1 MDFKQFVDSSND
13 LIFRL
18 NETFDFIYVNPA
30 VCELTGFTQEE
41 LLRMNFYDLLKVDI
55 RTYTRKFYQTQL
67 QERAKVTYHEMPLQS
82 KDGATIW
89 IGQNVSL
96 IETGE
101 EISFSVLARNI
112 SDKVKADNLKEN
124 WILRLSVLIE
134 NLQEGVLMEDENRKI
149 TLVNRAFCDL
159 FSVRLIPEDL
169 IGKNYVNAQN
179 HIKRL
184 FENTNDFIQL
194 ESEVVNN
201 KHIVIGQAL
210 NLANGR
216 VYERDYVPIY
226 VETGYA
232 GNLWKYRDCTEKVK
246 NRNELI
252 KSKKK
257 YKNVIE
263 TMRLGLLEVDHD
275 DRILHANEAFCEILE
290 YTSPEELIGKKS
302 FETLL
307 DEEQQEIMKFQM
319 ANRQKGDSNTY
330 EIKVK
335 KANGDYAWMLISGA
349 PLFDEENRIIGSVG
363 IHLDI
368 SYQKR
373 IALELEEKKNL
384 QNMME
389 WQEKALLNLEEK
401 VLERTS
407 EVLKQKEIIEEKN
420 IQITNSIEYARRI
433 QQAILPDKA
442 EVSKTF
448 KDCFILYRPRDIVGG
463 DFYYFKHKRD
473 SVYYLC
479 AADSTGHGVPGGF
492 MSMLGSEKLKD
503 AVASGKD
510 PGEILSIL
518 NRSIKNSLNNSDTEI
533 TLLDGFDVG
542 LSMIDLKDFKVSF
555 AGALRPMWI
564 IHPDGKEVVEVKGT
578 RRSIGGR
585 TDDVEPFETA
595 QVQLNK
601 GDSLFLFTD
610 GYNDQFNKS
619 GKRMTSKRFRELLL
633 SIKHLSMQEQGEFLE
648 NYLENWMG
656 GARQTDDILII
667 GVRL

>member
-1 MDFKQFVDSSND
+1 MDFKQFIEASND

-18 NETFDFIYVNPA
+18 NESFDFTFVNPA
-30 VCELTGFTQEE
+30 LIELTGFSEQE
-41 LLRMNFYDLLKVDI
+41 LLQMNFYDLLKVDT
-55 RTYTRKFYQTQL
+55 RTYTRKFYQTQIN
-67 QERAKVTYHEMPLQS
+67 ERIKVTYHEMPLQT
-82 KDGATIW
+82 KDGGTVW
-89 IGQNVSL
+89 IGQNVTL
-96 IETGE
+96 LQQNE
-101 EISFSVLARNI
+101 ELLFTVIARNI
-112 SDKVKADNLKEN
+112 SEKVKIDNMKEN

-184 FENTNDFIQL
+184 FENPTDFAQL
-194 ESEVVNN
+194 ETEVVTN

-275 DRILHANEAFCEILE
+275 DNILQANEAFCEILE
-290 YTSPEELIGKKS
+290 YDSPEQLIGKKS

-307 DEEQQEIMKFQM
+307 DEEQQELMRFQM
-319 ANRQKGDSNTY
+319 ANRNKGDSNTY

-335 KANGDYAWMLISGA
+335 KANGDFAWMLISGA
-349 PLFDEENRIIGSVG
+349 PLFDEQNNIIGSVG

-368 SYQKR
+368 TYQKR

-420 IQITNSIEYARRI
+420 TQITNSIEYARRI

-442 EVSKTF
+442 EVARTF
-448 KDCFILYRPRDIVGG
+448 EDSFIMYRPRDIVGG
-463 DFYYFKHKRD
+463 DFYYFKNKRD
-473 SVYYLC
+473 SIYYLC

-503 AVASGKD
+503 AVSSGKD

-518 NRSIKNSLNNSDTEI
+518 NRSIKNSLNSSDTEI

-542 LSMIDLKDFKVSF
+542 LSMIDIKTFTVSF

-564 IHPDGKEVVEVKGT
+564 IHPDGKDVEEVKGT

-585 TDDVEPFETA
+585 TEEDEPFETH
-595 QVQLNK
+595 QIKLNK
-601 GDSLFLFTD
+601 GDCLYLFTD
-610 GYNDQFNKS
+610 GFNDQFNKS

-633 SIKHLSMQEQGEFLE
+633 SINDMPMKEQGE
-648 NYLENWMG
+648 YLEGYLETWMG
-656 GARQTDDILII
+656 GGRQTDDILVI